1 MPKVSIILPIYNVE
15 PWLDR
20 CLESIARQTH
30 PDFEALMVDD
40 GSPDRCGEICDRWA
54 RRDPRFIAIHQKNG
68 GENPAR
74 NAALA
79 VAKGDFLLC
88 VDPDD
93 YVKPDHIENLLRAQ
107 ALRDADLTIGRPVW
121 VNEATD
127 RVLRTFPARGELF
140 IERENFAAQLPAL
153 FRDGRLLYCTYRL
166 CRRSTFG
173 HVLFPQDIRLS
184 GDTYWM
190 AGVLDAAQSIQLTDD
205 DGYIYVRYEKGC
217 LTRQIHPNLFQY
229 RQRVCE
235 AMRAVLAKNG
245 WLTPEAAAFWDEWL
259 VISMK
264 WPVQSV
270 CHGPWSAREKV
281 QHIEAMLGNPLFIE
295 AFDRLAK
302 PPRDRLSLLMRA
314 GDGRA
319 LLRRQERLYLKR
331 ALVRRLPD
339 WARRLGR
346 AFKRSLRAVRHAS
359 RRQPRAAR

>member
-1 MPKVSIILPIYNVE
+1 M
-15 PWLDR
+15 
-20 CLESIARQTH
+20 
-30 PDFEALMVDD
+30 
-40 GSPDRCGEICDRWA
+40 
-54 RRDPRFIAIHQKNG
+54 
-68 GENPAR
+68 
-74 NAALA
+74 
-79 VAKGDFLLC
+79 
-88 VDPDD
+88 
-93 YVKPDHIENLLRAQ
+93 
-107 ALRDADLTIGRPVW
+107 
-121 VNEATD
+121 
-127 RVLRTFPARGELF
+127 
-140 IERENFAAQLPAL
+140 
-153 FRDGRLLYCTYRL
+153 
-166 CRRSTFG
+166 
-173 HVLFPQDIRLS
+173 
-184 GDTYWM
+184 
-190 AGVLDAAQSIQLTDD
+190 
-205 DGYIYVRYEKGC
+205 
-217 LTRQIHPNLFQY
+217 
-229 RQRVCE
+229 
-235 AMRAVLAKNG
+235 AKNG